1 MREKE
6 KTLPERE
13 RVEDILAA
21 LTMIEQMMRSS
32 APVDMLLNTA
42 QVFYPSVTDPVRW
55 VRDFYADKLK
65 EACDLLEKML

>member
-1 MREKE
+1 MNEKE

-32 APVDMLLNTA
+32 APVDMLLNTS
-42 QVFYPSVTDPVRW
+42 QVIGTSPEDPVRW
-55 VRDFYADKLK
+55 VRDFFADKLK
-65 EACDLLEKML
+65 EACNLLDKMP